1 MRTVQCIKLKK
12 EAEGLDH
19 PPFPGEL
26 GVRIWR
32 HVSKEAWGD
41 WTRLQT
47 MMVNEYGLNLADL
60 SARQHGAVRTLFFR
74 RRRRHDGSQLRAA
87 QGRVRTGNLPL
98 RNGAVK
104 E

>member
-1 MRTVQCIKLKK
+1 MTRMVHCVKLKK
-12 EAEGLDH
+12 EAEGLQY

-32 HVSKEAWGD
+32 SVSKEAWEE

-60 SARQHGAVRTLFFR
+60 SARQHLMSQCERYFFEGAS
-74 RRRRHDGSQLRAA
+74 DM
-87 QGRVRTGNLPL
+87 
-98 RNGAVK
+98 AVPNYVPPAPTS
-104 E
+104 ES

>member
-47 MMVNEYGLNLADL
+47 MMVNESSRPVSISWR
-60 SARQHGAVRTLFFR
+60 SANAISSATP
-74 RRRRHDGSQLRAA
+74 
-87 QGRVRTGNLPL
+87 TT
-98 RNGAVK
+98 
-104 E
+104 

>member
-1 MRTVQCIKLKK
+1 MTRMVQCVKLKK
-12 EAEGLDH
+12 EAEGLEY

-32 HVSKEAWGD
+32 HVSKEAWAD

-60 SARQHGAVRTLFFR
+60 SARQTLAKQCERYFFR
-74 RRRRHDGSQLRAA
+74 DGADVSVPNYVPPTQ
-87 QGRVRTGNLPL
+87 
-98 RNGAVK
+98 